1 MNRYNKFYSLISSI
15 NKCIQKIKNE
25 EMASLGLKGKQV
37 QCLYHLFNEEEGISM
52 LKLCQVCGE
61 DKGAMSRTISELE
74 KGDFLYVEETKTQ
87 KYRNP
92 IKLTNRGKAVG
103 EFINKK
109 IDEMFMIGSD
119 GVKEEDIE
127 KFYETLSIVDQ
138 NLKNIC
144 NNYGGNND

>member
-144 NNYGGNND
+144 SNYGGNND